1 MLANANRLIA
11 FTGIACLCL
20 SLTALPRP
28 APCDETKSEYF
39 TGKVV
44 PLAKILEKEG
54 GRLDADAS
62 PHWLALF
69 TEEGMVYPIIK
80 DDGSR
85 MFFLDKTLLDR
96 PMRLTGRLLPKC
108 NLLQVVNVH
117 SIKDGT
123 MHEVYYWCDVC
134 SIRRSEK
141 KMCECCGRP
150 MELREAPL
158 KK

>member
-1 MLANANRLIA
+1 MFANPNRLFA
-11 FTGIACLCL
+11 FAGIACLCL
-20 SLTALPRP
+20 SLITFLRP
-28 APCDETKSEYF
+28 APCDETKNEYF

-44 PLAKILEKEG
+44 SLAKILEKEG

-62 PHWLALF
+62 PHWLALV
-69 TEEGMVYPIIK
+69 TEEGKAYPIIK

-85 MFFLDKTLLDR
+85 MFFLDSALLDR

-123 MHEVYYWCDVC
+123 MHEVYYFCDVC

-141 KMCECCGRP
+141 KKCECCGGP
-150 MELREAPL
+150 MELREVPL